1 MKIKTQN
8 AQKSVIK
15 RKIKFQDY
23 KNYLEAAQTERKIN
37 YFWKKKI
44 DEDSLKKDQQELLK
58 NKLILG
64 TQQRFKDAR
73 NNVFTEVIDKIT
85 NDDEKWWEKKA
96 INWFDRNICI
106 WNKQKLNM

>member
-37 YFWKKKI
+37 YF
-44 DEDSLKKDQQELLK
+44 
-58 NKLILG
+58 
-64 TQQRFKDAR
+64 
-73 NNVFTEVIDKIT
+73 
-85 NDDEKWWEKKA
+85 
-96 INWFDRNICI
+96 
-106 WNKQKLNM
+106 

>member
-85 NDDEKWWEKKA
+85 NDDEKKMQSIDSIETYAYGTSK
-96 INWFDRNICI
+96 N
-106 WNKQKLNM
+106 